1 MRLRP
6 LLLAG
11 LVATLVAAAA
21 GAARAESVQPIPPA
35 ECAQIRNTLENNVP
49 IGPGFRTKEIDFP
62 NNNLGITGR
71 MCRLLAVGTGVHIE
85 GERIRTID
93 DVAAYISHA
102 LKSAGFYE
110 TNDTRRFTSKGQH
123 GRKVFALYRDGVI
136 CVSTIQV
143 GMVEGA
149 KPPPGAVENGTIYL
163 GELPPYE
170 REWWIAVDCF
180 RP

>member
-1 MRLRP
+1 MRP
-6 LLLAG
+6 VWLLAAA
-11 LVATLVAAAA
+11 LVAVVLAAT
-21 GAARAESVQPIPPA
+21 GAARAETVTPISPA
-35 ECAQIRNTLENNVP
+35 ACTAIRSTLEKNVP
-49 IGPGFRTKEIDFP
+49 IGPGFRIDEMKFP
-62 NNNLGITGR
+62 SNDLGITGR
-71 MCRLLAVGTGVHIE
+71 LCRLLAVGTGVHIE
-85 GERIRTID
+85 GERIRTIN
-93 DVAAYISHA
+93 DVAKYIDHA

-110 TNDTRRFTSKGQH
+110 TNETQRFASKGQH
-123 GRKVFALYRDGVI
+123 GRKVFALYRDGAI

-163 GELPPYE
+163 GELRPFE